1 MGEGQGAI
9 ATMGRLPSQKA
20 LAATL
25 DRCENAG
32 HGGHAPIDEV
42 KDFLRLCRDGKVRLP
57 EQIARHGLR
66 LVKSKEAKRKLNDTE
81 LWLINEQV
89 CYALLDTGE
98 IDEATMIVKTPLL
111 RGQGSRGRRKGREDP
126 EGVPGRV
133 LHRRGGLG
141 GACFLVPV
149 PLHAEASQLLL
160 RGVRVD
166 PAAEPVVPPQV
177 RRLPLLAFH
186 AVNAP
191 LGATSGGILQRRA
204 GFDQRVER
212 PRQVWVAVLPGRH

>member
-1 MGEGQGAI
+1 MAI
-9 ATMGRLPSQKA
+9 ATMGRLPSQRA

-42 KDFLRLCRDGKVRLP
+42 KALLRLCRDGKVRLP

-98 IDEATMIVKTPLL
+98 IDEATMIVK
-111 RGQGSRGRRKGREDP
+111 
-126 EGVPGRV
+126 
-133 LHRRGGLG
+133 
-141 GACFLVPV
+141 A
-149 PLHAEASQLLL
+149 
-160 RGVRVD
+160 
-166 PAAEPVVPPQV
+166 
-177 RRLPLLAFH
+177 LAKRFPK
-186 AVNAP
+186 V
-191 LGATSGGILQRRA
+191 S
-204 GFDQRVER
+204 E
-212 PRQVWVAVLPGRH
+212 

>member
-1 MGEGQGAI
+1 
-9 ATMGRLPSQKA
+9 MGRLPSQKA

-98 IDEATMIVKTPLL
+98 IDEATMIVKALAKRFPKVSERVSERSFVRSSTNAKVLL
-111 RGQGSRGRRKGREDP
+111 
-126 EGVPGRV
+126 
-133 LHRRGGLG
+133 
-141 GACFLVPV
+141 
-149 PLHAEASQLLL
+149 
-160 RGVRVD
+160 
-166 PAAEPVVPPQV
+166 
-177 RRLPLLAFH
+177 
-186 AVNAP
+186 
-191 LGATSGGILQRRA
+191 T
-204 GFDQRVER
+204 
-212 PRQVWVAVLPGRH
+212 